1 MPYKIKPIDR
11 DQVMFCTLDSLV
23 GKESIARIIDAF
35 VENIDLSKLEF
46 KKFKSAQTGRSS
58 YDPASLLKLYIY
70 GYRKNIRSSR
80 KLAEACEANIDIMW
94 MLGGLKPDFR
104 TIADFRKENIKCLK
118 GVFKEFT
125 KRVTVDIKTGFVSID
140 GSKFKAWNSKD
151 ANFTITKLDDRIK
164 WLEDKSE
171 EYLRQLDSADKSD
184 DSEGNFTKEELEA
197 KLAEIKERQ
206 ERYESYRKYMEENN
220 LSQMSLTDPE
230 AKLMKNKNGM
240 DVSYNIQTA
249 VDSETH
255 LILDYCETNQVTDH
269 GLMAPT
275 AETLKMESETIVEVV
290 ADKGYDQAKDM
301 IACLEKGII
310 PNVVLPDGKDEYNLE
325 IEYREAEDA
334 DASSILPSEIKKCL
348 HSGKIPKAYEKVI
361 KEMEV
366 VEVRRKIKGN
376 GSEKIE
382 SPYASEEEMRA
393 RARNGYYVRDP
404 ERDLV
409 ICPNEEILRKKSI
422 KKNWTTRYANKH
434 ACSKCP
440 YRNKCVSDKGI
451 TKWKEIDFNKDILE
465 KKAKW
470 WDDGPNNDGTKKK
483 RGVKSKFE
491 KIKVVR
497 FKLHPDR
504 EKMDKRKNIS
514 EHPFGTIKRAM
525 GASYFLLKGK
535 RKIGG
540 ETALFSLGYN
550 LSRAENM
557 FKFEDLIRKV
567 SIA

>member
-206 ERYESYRKYMEENN
+206 ERYESYRKYMEENH

>member
-1 MPYKIKPIDR
+1 MT
-11 DQVMFCTLDSLV
+11 F
-23 GKESIARIIDAF
+23 
-35 VENIDLSKLEF
+35 
-46 KKFKSAQTGRSS
+46 
-58 YDPASLLKLYIY
+58 
-70 GYRKNIRSSR
+70 
-80 KLAEACEANIDIMW
+80 
-94 MLGGLKPDFR
+94 
-104 TIADFRKENIKCLK
+104 
-118 GVFKEFT
+118 
-125 KRVTVDIKTGFVSID
+125 
-140 GSKFKAWNSKD
+140 
-151 ANFTITKLDDRIK
+151 
-164 WLEDKSE
+164 
-171 EYLRQLDSADKSD
+171 
-184 DSEGNFTKEELEA
+184 
-197 KLAEIKERQ
+197 
-206 ERYESYRKYMEENN
+206 
-220 LSQMSLTDPE
+220 
-230 AKLMKNKNGM
+230 
-240 DVSYNIQTA
+240 
-249 VDSETH
+249 
-255 LILDYCETNQVTDH
+255 
-269 GLMAPT
+269 
-275 AETLKMESETIVEVV
+275 
-290 ADKGYDQAKDM
+290 
-301 IACLEKGII
+301 
-310 PNVVLPDGKDEYNLE
+310 
-325 IEYREAEDA
+325 
-334 DASSILPSEIKKCL
+334 
-348 HSGKIPKAYEKVI
+348 
-361 KEMEV
+361 
-366 VEVRRKIKGN
+366 
-376 GSEKIE
+376 
-382 SPYASEEEMRA
+382 
-393 RARNGYYVRDP
+393 
-404 ERDLV
+404 
-409 ICPNEEILRKKSI
+409 LRKKSI

>member
-11 DQVMFCTLDSLV
+11 DQVMICAFDSLV
-23 GKESIARIIDAF
+23 GKKSIARIIDAF
-35 VENIDLSKLEF
+35 VDNIDLAKFKF
-46 KKFKSAQTGRSS
+46 KKSKSAKTGRSS
-58 YDPASLLKLYIY
+58 YDPASMLKLYIY

-80 KLAEACEANIDIMW
+80 KLAEACEVNIDIMW

-104 TIADFRKENIKCLK
+104 TIADFRKENIDCLK

-125 KRVTVDIKTGFVSID
+125 KRVTVDLKTGFVSID

-171 EYLRQLDSADKSD
+171 EYLRQLDTADKSEESD
-184 DSEGNFTKEELEA
+184 GSLTKEELEA
-197 KLAEIKERQ
+197 KLTEAKERL
-206 ERYESYRKYMEENN
+206 ERYEGYRKYMEENN

-275 AETLKMESETIVEVV
+275 VETLQKESDTVIEVV
-290 ADKGYDQAKDM
+290 ADKGYNQDEDM

-310 PNVVLPDGKDEYNLE
+310 PNVVLPDGKDDYELE
-325 IEYREAEDA
+325 IEYHEADNA
-334 DASSILPSEIKKCL
+334 DPSSILPEELKKCL
-348 HSGKIPKAYEKVI
+348 HAGIVPEVYEKVI
-361 KEMEV
+361 KEIEV
-366 VEVRRKIKGN
+366 VEVRRKVKGN

-382 SPYASEEEMRA
+382 SPYASEEDMRA
-393 RARNGYYVRDP
+393 RAKNGYYVRDP

-422 KKNWTTRYANKH
+422 KKNGTTRYANKH

-440 YRNKCVSDKGI
+440 YKNKCVSDKGI
-451 TKWKEIDFNKDILE
+451 TKWKEIDFNKDTLE

-470 WDDGPNNDGTKKK
+470 WNDSPDNDGPKKK
-483 RGVKSKFE
+483 RERKCKLEKTRVVK
-491 KIKVVR
+491 
-497 FKLHPDR
+497 FKLRPDR
-504 EKMDKRKNIS
+504 EKMDKRKCIS

-557 FKFEDLIRKV
+557 YKFKDLMRKV